1 VHFALSQRIEKQ
13 RQVVFPI
20 GDHFTA
26 KGIFFISNITESVS
40 PRGEYLVLVGTPVS
54 YEDAAKSENI
64 VRISELMKN
73 DLQEIYP
80 HFRQSLIWERPMA
93 WQLVESVVKEPGL
106 VWKQKMPHEVSYV
119 KGLFF
124 GDSTHEVSYV
134 KGLFFGDSTVSYG
147 IGTDSAAHSAM
158 LCYPKIMSYLNM
170 PAAST
175 KDGGKTFCKQP

>member
-124 GDSTHEVSYV
+124 GDST
-134 KGLFFGDSTVSYG
+134 VSYG